1 MLEEIG
7 LIRLMRPILELS
19 GVSKSF
25 GRAHERATILRD
37 VNLTVQEGDFVSII
51 GYSGSGKSTLINLI
65 AGLLKPSVGSVMMD
79 GRTID
84 GPGPERGIV
93 FQNYSL
99 LPWLTVTENVR
110 LAVDQLFPAMSA
122 QERKDYTA
130 KYVDMVKLTPA
141 AGKYP
146 NELSGGM
153 RQRVSVARTL
163 AANPRVLLLD
173 EPLSA
178 LDALTRAT
186 LQDEIADIWH
196 KHRTTVIWITN
207 DPDEALLVADR
218 VIPLLPGINGA
229 TLGGEI
235 SVTIPRP
242 RFRNEVLKSQEFKD
256 LKLQLVETLLNAKRD
271 TIPTVVKKLA
281 APDVLPEDLGHP
293 RPSYLFNRP
302 PPRRR
307 SQLEREE
314 LEIEAS

>member
-1 MLEEIG
+1 
-7 LIRLMRPILELS
+7 MRPILELTN
-19 GVSKSF
+19 VTKTF
-25 GRAHERATILRD
+25 GRAHELTTVLRD
-37 VNLTVQEGDFVSII
+37 VDLTVQEGDFVSII

-65 AGLLKPSVGSVMMD
+65 AGLLKPSTGVAMMD
-79 GRTID
+79 GKSID

-99 LPWLTVTENVR
+99 LPWLTVSENVQ
-110 LAVDQLFPAMSA
+110 LAVDQIFPEKTA
-122 QERKDYTA
+122 QERKDRTA

-141 AGKYP
+141 SHKYP
-146 NELSGGM
+146 KELSGGM

-163 AANPRVLLLD
+163 AANPRILLLD

-196 KHRTTVIWITN
+196 KNRTTVIWITN

-218 VIPLLPGINGA
+218 VIPLLPGRDGA

-235 SVTIPRP
+235 SVNIPRP
-242 RFRNEVLKSQEFKD
+242 RLRNETLKSAGFKD

-271 TIPTVVKKLA
+271 TSPTLTKKLA
-281 APDVLPEDLGHP
+281 PPDILPEDLAHR
-293 RPSYLFNRP
+293 RPSSLFDRP
-302 PPRRR
+302 APRRR

-314 LEIEAS
+314 LKIEAS

>member
-1 MLEEIG
+1 MP
-7 LIRLMRPILELS
+7 PILELK
-19 GVSKSF
+19 GVSKNF
-25 GRAHERATILRD
+25 GRAHELATVLRN
-37 VNLTVQEGDFVSII
+37 VNLTVNEGDFVSII
-51 GYSGSGKSTLINLI
+51 GYSGTGKSTLINLI
-65 AGLLKPSVGSVMMD
+65 AGLIKPTAGEALMD
-79 GRTID
+79 EKPID

-122 QERKDYTA
+122 QERKEYTA

-146 NELSGGM
+146 KELSGGM

-163 AANPRVLLLD
+163 AANPRILLLD

-196 KHRTTVIWITN
+196 KNRTTVIWITN

-218 VIPLLPGINGA
+218 VIPLLPGRNGA
-229 TLGGEI
+229 TLGPEI
-235 SVTIPRP
+235 PVTIERP
-242 RFRNEVLKSQEFKD
+242 RLRSEVLKTEEFKN
-256 LKLQLVETLLNAKRD
+256 LKIKLVQTLLDAKKDNAA
-271 TIPTVVKKLA
+271 TITKKLA
-281 APDVLPEDLGHP
+281 APDILPEDLGHRRRFSIFD
-293 RPSYLFNRP
+293 RPA
-302 PPRRR
+302 PRRR

-314 LEIEAS
+314 LKIEVS

>member
-1 MLEEIG
+1 MP
-7 LIRLMRPILELS
+7 PILELTS
-19 GVSKSF
+19 VSKSF

-37 VNLTVQEGDFVSII
+37 VDLRVEEGDFVSII

-65 AGLLKPSVGSVMMD
+65 AGLLKPTTGSAMMD
-79 GRTID
+79 GKTID

-99 LPWLTVTENVR
+99 LPWLTVSENVA
-110 LAVDQLFPAMSA
+110 LAVDQLFPEKSA
-122 QERKDYTA
+122 QERKEYTA
-130 KYVDMVKLTPA
+130 RYVDMVKLTPA

-146 NELSGGM
+146 KELSGGM

-163 AANPRVLLLD
+163 AANPKVLLLD

-207 DPDEALLVADR
+207 VPDEALLVADR
-218 VIPLLPGINGA
+218 VIPLVPGIDGA

-235 SVTIPRP
+235 SVSIPRP
-242 RFRNEVLKSQEFKD
+242 RFRNDVLKSVEFKD

-281 APDVLPEDLGHP
+281 APDILPEDLVNP
-293 RPSYLFNRP
+293 RPSYIFNRP

-314 LEIEAS
+314 LKIEVS